1 MWLFIEGVGE
11 AETSLVCCVWAL
23 GLAAAGAFL
32 GEVLLPA
39 PEAER
44 DIQGQN

>member
-23 GLAAAGAFL
+23 GPAAAGAFV

-39 PEAER
+39 PGAEQ